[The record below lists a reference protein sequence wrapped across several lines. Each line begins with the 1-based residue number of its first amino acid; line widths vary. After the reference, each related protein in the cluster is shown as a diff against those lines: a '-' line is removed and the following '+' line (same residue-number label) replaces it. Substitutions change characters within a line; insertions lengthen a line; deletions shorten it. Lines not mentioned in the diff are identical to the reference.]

1 MDVNSV
7 DSKVIIVTGAL
18 GGIGGATAR
27 LLAAAGAHVVATDI
41 IEAGGDELAEEL
53 SAHGARA
60 SYFAADLVDEDQAR
74 GLVDHAV
81 AQFAR
86 LDGAF
91 NNAGI
96 THPETPL
103 VDLTS
108 ADFSRVMEVNVLGVF
123 HCLKYQMR
131 AMGAGGSIV
140 NTSSGQGV
148 MAWPDSAGYVTSKH
162 AVCGLTRAAA
172 VEGGPVGIR
181 VNAILPGMVR
191 TSLNEFVFG
200 DADSPEGQET
210 LRELKAVHLL
220 DRLAKPE
227 EIGHATRWLLS
238 DESSFV
244 TGAMIP
250 VEGGATAGRRVG
262 TASTRVA
269 ASE

>member
-1 MDVNSV
+1 MSSV

-41 IEAGGDELAEEL
+41 TEAGGDELAQEL

-74 GLVDHAV
+74 GLVDHTI

-108 ADFSRVMEVNVLGVF
+108 ADFSRVMQVNVLGVF

-148 MAWPDSAGYVTSKH
+148 MAWPDSAGYVASKH

-172 VEGGPVGIR
+172 VEGGPLGIR
-181 VNAILPGMVR
+181 ANAILPGMVR

-200 DADSPEGQET
+200 DADAPGAQET
-210 LRELKAVHLL
+210 LRELEGVHLL

-250 VEGGATAGRRVG
+250 VEGGATAGRRVA
-262 TASTRVA
+262 TAGSRVA
-269 ASE
+269 TSD